1 MLDSGSSHNLIPGSI
16 MDQLGLD
23 VTRRCKDIFS
33 FNSNKGKLLGLIKD
47 LVISLSQIPA
57 KTLVMDVVMADT
69 PPNFGMLLSRYWA
82 AKIKGA
88 LEMSFSNIPVFG
100 I

>member
-1 MLDSGSSHNLIPGSI
+1 

-23 VTRRCKDIFS
+23 MTRPCKDLFS
-33 FNSNKGKLLGLIKD
+33 FNSNKGKLLGLMKD
-47 LVISLSQIPA
+47 LVISLAQIPT
-57 KTLVMDVVMADT
+57 KTLAMDVVMVDT

-88 LEMSFSNIPVFG
+88 LEMSFSNIPVFW

>member
-1 MLDSGSSHNLIPGSI
+1 

-23 VTRRCKDIFS
+23 MTRPCKDLFT
-33 FNSNKGKLLGLIKD
+33 FMSNKGKLLGLIKD
-47 LVISLSQIPA
+47 LIISLAQIPG
-57 KTLVMDVVMADT
+57 KTLVMDVVMVDT
-69 PPNFGMLLSRYWA
+69 APNFGMLLSRYWE
-82 AKIKGA
+82 AKIKSS